1 MFACFGSVLL
11 HGTQDAVAPG
21 RVLLTL
27 ELLPVT
33 TPNTLLTIFGGA
45 IISLRMLGSVVRGK
59 PLSIISSRSCRL
71 HQIYLSFSLC
81 PKLWVTWKNQSDEKK
96 QKKGKW
102 GNRMGAHTQ
111 IEFTFCMIQKQNEFN
126 IVTLIEYFSNLTY
139 PFFWLRFCVTLITN
153 FNLKGSIS
161 FKFHTELLLW
171 VWVLIQGK
179 WILKKNQT
187 TIQSLLPR

>member
-102 GNRMGAHTQ
+102 GKRMGAHTQ
-111 IEFTFCMIQKQNEFN
+111 VEFTFCMIQKQNEFN

-139 PFFWLRFCVTLITN
+139 LFFWLRFCVTLITN

-161 FKFHTELLLW
+161 IKFHTELL
-171 VWVLIQGK
+171 VYE
-179 WILKKNQT
+179 
-187 TIQSLLPR
+187 SEY